1 MAGTRVVL
9 VALIVTAAILPMA
22 IPHALAACSIGVTG
36 VNFGAYD
43 PMATNPNDSTG
54 NVSYRCNR
62 RDAVTISLSRG
73 HASTF
78 APRQM
83 RRGSE
88 VLNYNL
94 YRDATRSSIWG
105 NGTGGTVVY
114 FDPAPPG
121 RNITVT
127 VPIFGRIPPG
137 QDVAVGT
144 YSDDITVTANW

>member
-1 MAGTRVVL
+1 MRSTIL
-9 VALIVTAAILPMA
+9 VAASLAAFAVLLVVA
-22 IPHALAACSIGVTG
+22 SQALAACSITVTG

-43 PMATNPNDSTG
+43 PSATNPNDSTG
-54 NVSYRCNR
+54 NVSYRCNQN
-62 RDAVTISLSRG
+62 DAVTISLSRG
-73 HASTF
+73 NAPTF

-83 RRGSE
+83 RSGNE

-105 NGTGGTVVY
+105 DATGGTVVY
-114 FDPAPPG
+114 LDPAPPG
-121 RNITVT
+121 RNVTVT

-144 YSDDITVTANW
+144 YSDNITVTANW

>member
-1 MAGTRVVL
+1 MRTRVI
-9 VALIVTAAILPMA
+9 VAASIVTAVVLLIGV
-22 IPHALAACSIGVTG
+22 PHALAACSISVTG

-54 NVSYRCNR
+54 NVSYRCNQN
-62 RDAVTISLSRG
+62 DAVTISLSRG
-73 HASTF
+73 NAPTF

-83 RRGSE
+83 RSGNE

-105 NGTGGTVVY
+105 NATGGTVVY

-121 RNITVT
+121 RNVTVT

-144 YSDDITVTANW
+144 YSDNITVTANW